1 MSQKEDFRSEKRYI
15 APDVL
20 AEQYGI
26 EKSIQAKLRMN
37 KQVSY
42 VRPVGSRV
50 VLYDVD
56 KIEKWM
62 KGWEVC

>member
-15 APDVL
+15 SPDML
-20 AEQYGI
+20 AEKYSIG
-26 EKSIQAKLRMN
+26 KSIQAKLRMH
-37 KQVSY
+37 KQIPY
-42 VRPVGSRV
+42 VRPAGSRV